1 MAKKHS
7 DKMIPRLPV
16 KQGGREK
23 MERILECTE
32 ELLRKKSAEDIS
44 IYDIAD
50 LSGLAAQTIYRIF
63 PSPASAC
70 FALANRYLDEVV
82 RLQGSS
88 AIYEDCRSWQ
98 DAVVLGFT
106 SMRDYFREHPQ
117 AMGLMFGSGTSREIK
132 AADREWVR
140 RLSEDIIAI
149 LLDLKLIP
157 ELPNMVTYFLIAI
170 EMNDAVWSISY
181 DHHHDITDFYLQESI
196 RAATAYFG
204 LYLPR
209 YQTVGPPE

>member
-1 MAKKHS
+1 MAKKHA

-32 ELLRKKSAEDIS
+32 QLLMEKSAEDIS

-82 RLQGSS
+82 RFQGNSS
-88 AIYEDCRSWQ
+88 IYEECRTWQ
-98 DAVVLGFT
+98 EAVVVGFT
-106 SMRDYFREHPQ
+106 SMRDYFRAHPQ

-140 RLSEDIIAI
+140 NLAEELISI
-149 LLDLKLIP
+149 LIDLKLIT

-170 EMNDAVWSISY
+170 EINDAIWSVSY
-181 DHHHDITDFYLQESI
+181 DHHKDITDFYMEESI
-196 RAATAYFG
+196 RAVTAYIN
-204 LYLPR
+204 LYLPS
-209 YQTVGPPE
+209 YQTATYID